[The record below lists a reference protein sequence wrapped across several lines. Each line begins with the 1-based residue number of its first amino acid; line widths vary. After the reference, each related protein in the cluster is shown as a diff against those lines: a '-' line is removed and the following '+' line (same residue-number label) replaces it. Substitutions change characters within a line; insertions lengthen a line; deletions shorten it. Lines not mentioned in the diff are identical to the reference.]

1 MMVSQQFPS
10 CTPDARPYK
19 GTSMQRFV
27 LIWCSVACSL
37 FGLFVDA
44 AAAATPDKATIE
56 KIVKRH
62 VDAANREAQ
71 QNQESIEATQTLVAD
86 LDGDGKDEIVLLT
99 TLLGATYWNH
109 SLVVFTDRG
118 KGHVVAA
125 STDSPLGMV
134 DSIAVKDGMIHVKA
148 KWAAPN
154 DPRCCPSL
162 EKTIA
167 YAWQGNK
174 LVEAKPG
181 TKQPATAAAPTSPP
195 AAKPPVAGWE
205 LRTLQGRAPL
215 ATTAGP
221 GVVQSLS
228 LLCNENIPVVA
239 FVLKAKPPA
248 GPVVVALEA
257 GRQRVELPISQP
269 AAGGTLWYGDL
280 RTSALPKFLMANEGN
295 AKLTINQGQQ
305 GQLSLQGAGAA
316 AKAALSGC
324 YRF

>member
-1 MMVSQQFPS
+1 MRRV
-10 CTPDARPYK
+10 
-19 GTSMQRFV
+19 V
-27 LIWCSVACSL
+27 LIPFLVACTL
-37 FGLFVDA
+37 LGMFARA
-44 AAAATPDKATIE
+44 AVAATPDKATVE

-86 LDGDGKDEIVLLT
+86 LDGDGSDEIVLLT

-109 SLVVFTDRG
+109 SLTVFTDRG

-162 EKTIA
+162 EKTTA
-167 YAWQGNK
+167 YAWQGNR

-181 TKQPATAAAPTSPP
+181 TKRAAVVAPSAPTATTKSPD
-195 AAKPPVAGWE
+195 VGWE

-228 LLCNENIPVVA
+228 LLCNENIPVAA

-257 GRQRVELPISQP
+257 GGQRVQLPISQP

-305 GQLSLQGAGAA
+305 GQLSLQGAGTA